1 MMHTQKTV
9 DTIILKCVDN
19 FFLNLVTKNWK
30 VLRKDWKVL
39 EKNWKV
45 LTKNWKVL
53 TKPCFLLQQHAIPYH
68 IEMSPLTNDQGKI
81 SINPNKTKSSIW
93 VEVFKNGPSKICGRQ
108 ALKKLKWYGLLI
120 HIIITC
126 SDISLPKNSKYLFF
140 RLPKIIFCE

>member
-1 MMHTQKTV
+1 MHTKKTV

-19 FFLNLVTKNWK
+19 FVLNLVTKNWK
-30 VLRKDWKVL
+30 VLRKD
-39 EKNWKV
+39 WKV

-53 TKPCFLLQQHAIPYH
+53 TKPCFLLQRHAIPYH

-81 SINPNKTKSSIW
+81 SINPNTTKSSIW

-126 SDISLPKNSKYLFF
+126 SDISLSKNSKYLFF